1 MFELLITKI
10 LSQVGGTGKDVN
22 YHDNILLID
31 LGVLFVKLLAKEVS
45 IFAATNL
52 PKFIIYS
59 LLFVVL
65 FSETGTLER
74 KC

>member
-1 MFELLITKI
+1 MVPHLHDPVNFVLIFFFELLITKI

-31 LGVLFVKLLAKEVS
+31 LGVLFVRLLAKEVS

-52 PKFIIYS
+52 PK
-59 LLFVVL
+59 
-65 FSETGTLER
+65 
-74 KC
+74 